1 MWIGIAVIVAMGLYP
16 PWQVIGGNPAG
27 YGFLYSPPL
36 MPEQIL
42 KLDWSRLLLQW
53 CLVGFVTA
61 GALASAQTASAQSK
75 VHPTAEPL
83 QKKDEPPKSAQSK
96 ASKTIKFP
104 EQSLGEILVDAED
117 DPDYWEGICE
127 ARGVVKIPPG
137 RNVQLE
143 VPKETPLNL
152 SAMKEL
158 DAHAL
163 QSIDFSD
170 SEVQDADLAYL
181 VHFSRLYEIDLSHT
195 AIGDEGISHLV
206 KVTSLKKIWL
216 DKTKVS
222 DDSLEKLKGLQ
233 QLAKISLTGTEVTEG
248 SIRKFKDE
256 FPSGCEIIMASGIE
270 A

>member
-1 MWIGIAVIVAMGLYP
+1 MWIGIALIVAMGLYP
-16 PWQVIGGNPAG
+16 PWQEIGGNPTG

-36 MPEQIL
+36 TPGHFL

-53 CLVGFVTA
+53 SLIGFVTA
-61 GALASAQTASAQSK
+61 GLLASAQTAATHSKAKAIAQ
-75 VHPTAEPL
+75 PP
-83 QKKDEPPKSAQSK
+83 QKKDEPLKPAQTKGSR
-96 ASKTIKFP
+96 TIKFP
-104 EQSLGEILVDAED
+104 DQSLGEVLVDAED
-117 DPDYWEGICE
+117 DPDYWEGLCE
-127 ARGVVKIPPG
+127 ARGVVKIPSG

-158 DAHAL
+158 DPHAI
-163 QSIDFSD
+163 QSIDFSE
-170 SEVQDADLAYL
+170 SEVRDEDLSYL

-216 DKTKVS
+216 DRTKIS
-222 DDSLEKLKGLQ
+222 DESLEKLRSLQ
-233 QLAKISLTGTEVTEG
+233 ELAKISLTGTEVTEG
-248 SIRKFKDE
+248 SIKKLKDE
-256 FPSGCEIIMASGIE
+256 FPSGCEIIMASGIK